1 MEKSKRGACVGI
13 PNPDIFFPVVG
24 VDSEGMEIL
33 DYESEEAD
41 EALILCDICPILKE
55 CRTKN
60 WDMPF
65 GIVGGEKPISRGF
78 NELGIRV
85 KKTRPPR

>member
-1 MEKSKRGACVGI
+1 MEKSKRGACAGI
-13 PNPDIFFPVVG
+13 KNPNIFFPVG
-24 VDSEGMEIL
+24 GLDSEGFEVM

-65 GIVGGEKPISRGF
+65 GIVGGTTPEMRGF
-78 NELGIRV
+78 NDVGIRV
-85 KKTRPPR
+85 KKVRAPK